1 MQIILLETISKLGR
15 LGEVVNVKSGY
26 ARNYLIPQGK
36 AQRATETAIAEF
48 EKRRAELEQKQSDT
62 LGAAQAVASRLE
74 GLMLQIA
81 QKTSSDGKLF
91 GSVTTANIAEA
102 LKAQGF
108 DIDKSMIRMPQGQLK
123 QVGDY
128 PIKVALYGDI
138 SAQITVS
145 VLGEAIL

>member
-26 ARNYLIPQGK
+26 SRNYLIPQGK

-62 LGAAQAVASRLE
+62 LAAAQAIAGRLE
-74 GLMLQIA
+74 GLMLQIT

-91 GSVTTANIAEA
+91 GSVTNTNIAEA

-108 DIDKSMIRMPQGQLK
+108 DIEKTMIRMPQGQLK

-128 PIKVALYGDI
+128 PIRVALYSDV

-145 VLGEAIL
+145 VLGDAAL